1 MAKFYALATRMLSIV
16 VLIVFGT
23 SCVKTDDD
31 TYVASYVS
39 VDTISMQTNAEQ
51 GSANS
56 YFTDVWLTLDG
67 LDRGGYELPA
77 KVPLLATGKHT
88 VVFRPGIKLNG
99 IAATRVRYFMVK
111 PIEMTLDLVK
121 DSVVSFSNLQTSY
134 YDDVHFALLED
145 FEDLN
150 IALDTTSNNTALWD
164 KSSVSDGKGYVFEG
178 FHSGMATLDTA
189 HRYMQIV
196 TKENFEDIPQQG
208 HPVFV
213 ELNFKTDVM
222 VVFSVNA
229 YTNGIAKTTDLLYLN
244 PTTTWKKIYINLTPT
259 LGYATDAESFKFIL
273 SAKYSGP
280 HNGSAHVWIDNY
292 KILYRDN

>member
-1 MAKFYALATRMLSIV
+1 MAKSYVLAAKILSIAA
-16 VLIVFGT
+16 LLAFSA

-31 TYVASYVS
+31 TYVASYVAI
-39 VDTISMQTNAEQ
+39 DAMGMQTNAAQ
-51 GSANS
+51 GSENS
-56 YFTDVWLTLDG
+56 HFTDVWVTLDG
-67 LDRGGYELPA
+67 LDRGAYELPA
-77 KVPLLATGKHT
+77 RVPLLADGKHK
-88 VVFRPGIKLNG
+88 VVFLPGIKLNG
-99 IAATRVRYFMVK
+99 IASTRIPYIMVE
-111 PIEMTLDLVK
+111 PVEMTLDLVK
-121 DSVVSFSNLQTSY
+121 DSVLSFNDLKTFY

-150 IALDTTSNNTALWD
+150 ITLDTTSNNTALWG
-164 KSSVSDGKGYVFEG
+164 KSSESDGEG
-178 FHSGMATLDTA
+178 FVCEGLHSGMATLDTA

-208 HPVFV
+208 HPVFA
-213 ELNFKTDVM
+213 ELNFKTDVT

-273 SAKYSGP
+273 SARYSGAA
-280 HNGSAHVWIDNY
+280 NGSAHVWIDNY